1 MEHQEASEL
10 LVAWEHLVAL
20 VPPEV
25 EVHQEV
31 VVFQVV
37 AEFLVVEEFQE
48 PLVLLE
54 AVE

>member
-37 AEFLVVEEFQE
+37 AEFQE
-48 PLVLLE
+48 PLVHLVV
-54 AVE
+54 VE

>member
-25 EVHQEV
+25 

-48 PLVLLE
+48 PLVHLVVAE
-54 AVE
+54 